1 MCLDQGAFLLING
14 DEEQSLENVATLIP
28 GKSSLKLIDIYGK
41 TREIL
46 GAVEEIDFLNKRI
59 VLA

>member
-1 MCLDQGAFLLING
+1 MCLDQGSFLLING
-14 DEEQSLENVATLIP
+14 DEEKSLENVATMIP

-41 TREIL
+41 TSEVM
-46 GAVEEIDFLNKRI
+46 GAVDEIDFLNKRI